1 MAEFATDCQVEWSV
15 EEPKQPSQ
23 LVVETVADAEGI
35 DPLALPPLYNTVDPD
50 ALDTLFQPQFRTA
63 SEPPVGE
70 VRFSYHGY
78 TVRVTAAGR
87 VDLTEE

>member
-1 MAEFATDCQVEWSV
+1 MAEFAIDWEAEWSI
-15 EEPKQPSQ
+15 EESKQPSQ
-23 LVVETVADAEGI
+23 LVVETVADAEDA
-35 DPLALPPLYNTVDPD
+35 DPLALPPLYNTIDPD
-50 ALDTLFQPQFRTA
+50 ALDALFQPQFRTA
-63 SEPPVGE
+63 GEPPVGE